1 VLQDGGKQIG
11 SLTTH
16 QMDAL
21 WFAFDEL
28 APSYYRRAKLHVV
41 QLRRL
46 LLLAHINPDGYL
58 VFPPT
63 RPPTHLA
70 HTCPLDVVAPTLTF
84 TSKEYNP
91 LNT

>member
-1 VLQDGGKQIG
+1 MLQDGGKQIG

-58 VFPPT
+58 VFLFLPLVHPPT
-63 RPPTHLA
+63 WPPLA
-70 HTCPLDVVAPTLTF
+70 R
-84 TSKEYNP
+84 
-91 LNT
+91 